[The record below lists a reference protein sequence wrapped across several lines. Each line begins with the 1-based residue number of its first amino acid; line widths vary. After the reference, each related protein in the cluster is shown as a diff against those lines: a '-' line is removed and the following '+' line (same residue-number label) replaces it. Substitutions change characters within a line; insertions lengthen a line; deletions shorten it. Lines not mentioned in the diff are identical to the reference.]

1 MADGYFPTLV
11 SKDND
16 PNLVAN
22 PIFVELSDGTNP
34 VGMVSDALKVSV
46 MNGSGASAVNIQ
58 DGGNAITVDG
68 TVAATQS
75 GTWDIGTLSTITNVV
90 HVDDNAGSLTVDGT
104 VAVSSVSG
112 NVTVVATDLDIRN
125 LNLTDDAVKV
135 SANTSPNGPANPI
148 YVSFTTAAITGE
160 VHDYEDASV
169 AGTSSDNHDYTV
181 ATAMLV
187 KSIKCAS
194 SGAAKFE
201 LLTGPVASLVAKW
214 TGLIPKQGGA
224 IEVSFDPPIEVPVT
238 STGTVRVTRTNRES
252 QAQSLYTTI
261 VGIDA

>member
-11 SKDND
+11 SKDKD
-16 PNLVAN
+16 PNLVTN
-22 PIFVELSDGTNP
+22 PMFVQLSDGTNA
-34 VGMVSDALKVSV
+34 VGMVSDAIKVSV
-46 MNGSGASAVNIQ
+46 ENGAGASAVNIQ
-58 DGGNAITVDG
+58 DGGNTITVDG
-68 TVAATQS
+68 TVSIS
-75 GTWDIGTLSTITNVV
+75 GT
-90 HVDDNAGSLTVDGT
+90 
-104 VAVSSVSG
+104 
-112 NVTVVATDLDIRN
+112 VTVSASDLDIRN
-125 LNLTDDAVKV
+125 LTLADDAVKV
-135 SANTSPNGPANPI
+135 SANSSANGPANPI
-148 YVSFTTAAITGE
+148 YVALGAGPITGE

-169 AGTSSDNHDYTV
+169 GGNSSDNHDYTV

-201 LLTGPVASLVAKW
+201 LLAGPVASLVAKW
-214 TGLIPKQGGA
+214 TGLIPKQGGT